1 MLFTSNLNPSKP
13 KSINFLRRKNNKKAQ
28 LLKLRALSKSEL
40 IMTKKIKEVD
50 AKRDEAQKKMDE
62 LKVKYYKDLDLYE
75 DQQDLLRYIK
85 YVQDEIDYKRKRKE
99 E

>member
-1 MLFTSNLNPSKP
+1 
-13 KSINFLRRKNNKKAQ
+13 
-28 LLKLRALSKSEL
+28 
-40 IMTKKIKEVD
+40 
-50 AKRDEAQKKMDE
+50 MDE